1 MVASCRHSMAFHPFA
16 WPTHKVSIQDP
27 RAVFSYGGGMCPE
40 QHWGRLADGR
50 TFYFRFRGGGA
61 ELRVGPW
68 WTPDEKLPMSNPL
81 FDWELFNQ
89 SLKGEAEYA
98 LPYIFFAGPIGAV
111 NVCYED
117 DPYRGWFKNDEE
129 RQRTF
134 TRCLDDVE
142 RQDVQAKEMGI
153 DPYCDEVCICS

>member
-50 TFYFRFRGGGA
+50 TFYFRFRGGWS

-68 WTPDEKLPMSNPL
+68 WTPEEEMCQLNPL
-81 FDWELFNQ
+81 FEWAQMDE
-89 SLKGEAEYA
+89 G
-98 LPYIFFAGPIGAV
+98 LPYKFFAGPTGGVDVCGA
-111 NVCYED
+111 D
-117 DPYRGWFKNDEE
+117 DPYRGWFQDEEE

-134 TRCLDDVE
+134 TSCLDQIE

-153 DPYCDEVCICS
+153 DPYCANEETCICGS